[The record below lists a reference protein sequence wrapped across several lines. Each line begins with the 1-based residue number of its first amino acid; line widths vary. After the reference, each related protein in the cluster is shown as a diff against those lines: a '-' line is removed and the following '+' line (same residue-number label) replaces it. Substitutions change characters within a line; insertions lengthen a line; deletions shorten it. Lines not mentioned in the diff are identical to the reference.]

1 MHALDDPETYTRLDP
16 DGLRGRIGGLP
27 EQCREAW
34 RLAKDFHFPSDF
46 GAVDNVLVLGMGGSA
61 IAGDILR
68 SLATYL
74 RAGSLPHG
82 SKAVFVH
89 RGYNL
94 PSPAGERTLVVAC
107 SYSGETEEVLS
118 SFGQSLDGP
127 AKKIVITTGGK
138 LLALAQSR
146 GLPAY
151 VFAYQG
157 EPRSA
162 MGHSLMPLLA
172 LAEEAGVLPDQSR
185 GVDEAVAL
193 MEELRQEIGEAVPL
207 ERNAAKQLAVRLQGK
222 LPVIYGAEVLT
233 EAAHRWKTQ
242 LNENGKVWA
251 FYEEISELNHN
262 AVEGFGLPREVAERA
277 FVVFLYHRG
286 LNPRNILRYNGT
298 HDALEAAGVGSERVE
313 ARGEGDLARVLTA
326 IYFGDWVSYYLAM
339 LNGVRP
345 SPVTSIQHLK
355 RWLADEK

>member
-1 MHALDDPETYTRLDP
+1 MHLLDDAETYARLDP
-16 DGLRGRIGGLP
+16 DGLRDRIRDLP
-27 EQCREAW
+27 EQCRDAW
-34 RLAKDFHFPSDF
+34 RQAKDFRFPSDF
-46 GAVDNVLVLGMGGSA
+46 ADVDNVLVLGMGGSA
-61 IAGDILR
+61 IAGDIVR

-74 RAGSLPHG
+74 WADSLPRG
-82 SKAVFVH
+82 SRSVLVH
-89 RGYNL
+89 RGYDL
-94 PSPAGERTLVVAC
+94 PPFVSERSLVVAC

-127 AKKIVITTGGK
+127 SKKIVITTGGK
-138 LLALAQSR
+138 LLALARSR

-151 VFAYQG
+151 VFEYEG

-162 MGHSLMPLLA
+162 LGHSLMPLLA
-172 LAEEAGVLPDQSR
+172 LAEATGALPDQSR
-185 GVDEAVAL
+185 DVDEAIAL
-193 MEELRQEIGEAVPL
+193 MEELRREIGDAVPL
-207 ERNAAKQLAVRLQGK
+207 EENAAKQLAVRLQGK

-233 EAAHRWKTQ
+233 EAARRWKTQ
-242 LNENGKVWA
+242 LNENSKVWA
-251 FYEEISELNHN
+251 FYEEVSELNHN
-262 AVEGFGLPREVAERA
+262 AVEGFGLPREMAENA
-277 FVVFLYHRG
+277 HVVFLYHRG

-298 HDALEAAGVGSERVE
+298 HDALEAAGVASERVE

>member
-1 MHALDDPETYTRLDP
+1 MHLLDDPQTYARLDP
-16 DGLRGRIGGLP
+16 DDLRGRIRGLP

-34 RLAKDFHFPSDF
+34 QQAKIFRFPRDFAD
-46 GAVDNVLVLGMGGSA
+46 VDGVLVLGMGGSA
-61 IAGDILR
+61 IAGDIVR
-68 SLATYL
+68 SLAM
-74 RAGSLPHG
+74 RHG
-82 SKAVFVH
+82 RKPVFVH
-89 RGYNL
+89 RGYDL
-94 PSPAGERTLVVAC
+94 PQLVGERSLVVAC

-118 SFGQSLDGP
+118 SFGQSLAGP
-127 AKKIVITTGGK
+127 AKKMVITTGGK

-162 MGHSLMPLLA
+162 LGHSLMPLLA
-172 LAEEAGVLPDQSR
+172 LAEAAGVLPDQSR
-185 GVDEAVAL
+185 DVDEAVAL
-193 MEELRQEIGEAVPL
+193 MEELRHEIGDDVPL
-207 ERNAAKQLAVRLQGK
+207 EKNAAKQLAVRLQGK
-222 LPVIYGAEVLT
+222 LPVVYGAEVLT

-251 FYEEISELNHN
+251 FYEEMSELNHN
-262 AVEGFGLPREVAERA
+262 AVEGFALPKEIAQRA

-298 HDALEAAGVGSERVE
+298 HDALEAAGVASDRVE
-313 ARGEGDLARVLTA
+313 ARGEGDPARILTL
-326 IYFGDWVSYYLAM
+326 IHFGDWVSYYLAM

-345 SPVTSIQHLK
+345 SPVTAIQYLK
-355 RWLADEK
+355 KWLAES

>member
-1 MHALDDPETYTRLDP
+1 MHTLDNPETYARLDP
-16 DGLRGRIGGLP
+16 DGLLGRISGLP

-34 RLAKDFHFPSDF
+34 RLAKDFRFPSDF
-46 GAVDNVLVLGMGGSA
+46 GEVDNVLVLGMGGSA
-61 IAGDILR
+61 IAGDIVR
-68 SLATYL
+68 SLAL
-74 RAGSLPHG
+74 QRGA
-82 SKAVFVH
+82 KVVVVH
-89 RGYNL
+89 RGYGL
-94 PSPAGERTLVVAC
+94 PSLVGARTLVVAS

-127 AKKIVITTGGK
+127 SKKIVITTGGR
-138 LLALAQSR
+138 LLALARSH

-151 VFAYQG
+151 VFEHRG

-162 MGHSLMPLLA
+162 LGHGLMPLLA
-172 LAEEAGVLPDQSR
+172 LAEAAGVLPDQSR
-185 GVDEAVAL
+185 DVEEAVAL
-193 MEELRQEIGEAVPL
+193 MGELRQKIAEAVPL
-207 ERNAAKQLAVRLQGK
+207 EKNAAKQLAVRLQGK
-222 LPVIYGAEVLT
+222 LPVVYGAEVLT

-262 AVEGFGLPREVAERA
+262 AVEGFGLPKELAERA
-277 FVVFLYHRG
+277 HVVFLYHRG
-286 LNPRNILRYNGT
+286 LNQRNILRYNAT
-298 HDALEAAGVGSERVE
+298 RDALEAAGVASEHVE

-345 SPVTSIQHLK
+345 SPVASIQHLK
-355 RWLADEK
+355 KWLAEEK